1 MLEVSLRGVL
11 EVRQGCVRGEAGV
24 CVRGEAGVC

>member
-1 MLEVSLRGVL
+1 ML

-24 CVRGEAGVC
+24 LEVRQGCVSGEAGVC